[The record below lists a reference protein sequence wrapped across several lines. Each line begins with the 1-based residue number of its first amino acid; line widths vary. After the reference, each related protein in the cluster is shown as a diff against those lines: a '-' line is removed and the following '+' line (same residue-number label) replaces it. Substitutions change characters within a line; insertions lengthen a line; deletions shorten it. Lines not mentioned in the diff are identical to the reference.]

1 MEQSL
6 LEGGKNIKVN
16 ENSMPKEVLASD
28 TDLLKAKWQRQ
39 IGNAKILWGRLT
51 EIELQDSEGRAD
63 KLAGLVQERYA
74 LSRME
79 AEKQVDAFLRKV
91 S

>member
-1 MEQSL
+1 MGQSL
-6 LEGGKNIKVN
+6 LEQEKNIRLN
-16 ENSMPKEVLASD
+16 ESPRQKEALVSGAD
-28 TDLLKAKWQRQ
+28 QLKAKWQRQ

-63 KLAGLVQERYA
+63 QLAGLVQERYA
-74 LSRME
+74 LSRIE